1 MEKKC
6 VKETNNVTWTRG
18 RVVTCLQRIALRRT
32 ANGRAL
38 IDRCRRT
45 HVGLYVDRHTIIRIF
60 ISSIRMYPLTSIARL
75 HQTMFVAFASSR
87 GDNSVL
93 RWKIERIYEDL
104 ALFLSISLS
113 LSLSSPFISISFAL
127 VFFYVLRSFESH
139 ADSTKSRCFCVR
151 RLSRVPWGLPMNVN
165 SGKCRLNTEAFVDTG
180 RTYRASWK
188 FMSTTRIAI

>member
-1 MEKKC
+1 MSKDTRRFVRRSPHYYSDFHFIDSYVSANLHCTLASDHVCCIC
-6 VKETNNVTWTRG
+6 VIE
-18 RVVTCLQRIALRRT
+18 RRQQCPPVE
-32 ANGRAL
+32 NRKDL
-38 IDRCRRT
+38 WRFS
-45 HVGLYVDRHTIIRIF
+45 F
-60 ISSIRMYPLTSIARL
+60 ISLY
-75 HQTMFVAFASSR
+75 
-87 GDNSVL
+87 
-93 RWKIERIYEDL
+93 
-104 ALFLSISLS
+104 LS

>member
-32 ANGRAL
+32 ANDRAL

-104 ALFLSISLS
+104 ALFLSLSLLPFYFDLFRSRIFLRSSIVRIPRGFNKIAMLLRKTSLS
-113 LSLSSPFISISFAL
+113 RSLGA
-127 VFFYVLRSFESH
+127 
-139 ADSTKSRCFCVR
+139 ADEC
-151 RLSRVPWGLPMNVN
+151 
-165 SGKCRLNTEAFVDTG
+165 
-180 RTYRASWK
+180 
-188 FMSTTRIAI
+188 

>member
-32 ANGRAL
+32 ANDRAL

-45 HVGLYVDRHTIIRIF
+45 HVGLYVDRQTIIRIF

-87 GDNSVL
+87 GRDSVL
-93 RWKIERIYEDL
+93 RGKSKGFMKI
-104 ALFLSISLS
+104 
-113 LSLSSPFISISFAL
+113 
-127 VFFYVLRSFESH
+127 
-139 ADSTKSRCFCVR
+139 
-151 RLSRVPWGLPMNVN
+151 
-165 SGKCRLNTEAFVDTG
+165 
-180 RTYRASWK
+180 
-188 FMSTTRIAI
+188 

>member
-104 ALFLSISLS
+104 ALFLSLSLLPFYFDLFRSRIFLRSSIVRIPRGFNKIAMLLRKTSLS
-113 LSLSSPFISISFAL
+113 RSLGA
-127 VFFYVLRSFESH
+127 
-139 ADSTKSRCFCVR
+139 ADEC
-151 RLSRVPWGLPMNVN
+151 
-165 SGKCRLNTEAFVDTG
+165 
-180 RTYRASWK
+180 
-188 FMSTTRIAI
+188 

>member
-87 GDNSVL
+87 SDNSVL

-104 ALFLSISLS
+104 ALFLSLSLSPPLLFRSLS
-113 LSLSSPFISISFAL
+113 LSYFST
-127 VFFYVLRSFESH
+127 FFDRSN
-139 ADSTKSRCFCVR
+139 
-151 RLSRVPWGLPMNVN
+151 P
-165 SGKCRLNTEAFVDTG
+165 
-180 RTYRASWK
+180 
-188 FMSTTRIAI
+188 TRIQQNRDASA

>member
-113 LSLSSPFISISFAL
+113 LSPPLLFRSLSLSYFST
-127 VFFYVLRSFESH
+127 FFDRSN
-139 ADSTKSRCFCVR
+139 
-151 RLSRVPWGLPMNVN
+151 P
-165 SGKCRLNTEAFVDTG
+165 
-180 RTYRASWK
+180 
-188 FMSTTRIAI
+188 TRIQQNRDASA